1 MFEGSRPKMNKDSKI
16 YVAGHRGLVG
26 SAIVRNLKAN
36 GYTNL
41 LLKTHEE
48 LDLVN
53 QEETVCFFSKNKPEY
68 VFLCAAKVGG
78 IIGNSTYP
86 ADFGYQNMMI
96 QNNVLE
102 SAKNSKV
109 KKLLF
114 LGSSCIFPKYT
125 PQPIQ
130 ESSLLSGKL
139 EETNIA
145 YAIAKITGVVMC
157 DKYNE
162 QYGTN
167 FISCMP
173 CNLYGFGDSYHPENS
188 HVIPGMI
195 RRFHEAKLNKAP
207 KVTLWGTG
215 NPRREFLFS
224 EDLAE
229 ACVFLMD
236 TYNGPGTIN
245 VGSGQEVYLSYLA
258 SLIKKVVG
266 YEGEIEFD
274 TSKPDGTP
282 RKLLDSTKIN
292 NLGWRATTRLDL
304 GLAAAYEDFLSNHFK

>member
-1 MFEGSRPKMNKDSKI
+1 MNKDSKI

-26 SAIVRNLKAN
+26 SAIVRYLKSN
-36 GYTNL
+36 GYNNL
-41 LLKTHEE
+41 ILKTHEE
-48 LDLVN
+48 LDLIN
-53 QEETVCFFSKNKPEY
+53 QEETVCFFAKNKPEY

-96 QNNVLE
+96 QNNVME
-102 SAKNSKV
+102 CAKNFKV
-109 KKLLF
+109 KKLLL
-114 LGSSCIFPKYT
+114 LGSSCIYAKYA
-125 PQPIQ
+125 PQPIL

-145 YAIAKITGVVMC
+145 YAIAKISGVIMC

-173 CNLYGFGDSYHPENS
+173 TNLYGRGDSYHPDNS

-195 RRFHEAKLNKAP
+195 HRFHEAKVNNEP
-207 KVTLWGTG
+207 TVTVWGTG

-236 TYNGPGTIN
+236 NYEGPGTIN
-245 VGSGQEVYLSYLA
+245 VGSGQEVSISFLA
-258 SLIKKVVG
+258 DLIKKTVG

-282 RKLLDSTKIN
+282 RKLLDSTKLM
-292 NLGWRATTRLDL
+292 NLGWRSKTRLDH
-304 GLAAAYEDFLSNHFK
+304 GLSIAYEDFLKNLPK

>member
-1 MFEGSRPKMNKDSKI
+1 MELTSKI

-26 SAIVRNLKAN
+26 SAIVRALKSKGYSNLI
-36 GYTNL
+36 
-41 LLKTHEE
+41 LKTHDE

-53 QEETVCFFSKNKPEY
+53 QEETIRFFAENKPEY

-78 IIGNSTYP
+78 IVGNSTYP

-96 QNNVLE
+96 QNNVME
-102 SAKNSKV
+102 ASKTSKI
-109 KKLLF
+109 KKLL
-114 LGSSCIFPKYT
+114 LMGSSCIYPKYA
-125 PQPIQ
+125 PQPIPE
-130 ESSLLSGKL
+130 ESFLTGKL

-145 YAIAKITGVVMC
+145 YAIAKIAGVIMC

-173 CNLYGFGDSYHPENS
+173 TNLYGLQDSYHPDNS

-195 RRFHEAKLNKAP
+195 RRFHEAKVNGDP
-207 KVTLWGTG
+207 SVTVWGTG

-236 TYNGPGTIN
+236 NYEGPGTIN
-245 VGSGQEVYLSYLA
+245 VGSGQEVSISYLA
-258 SLIKKVVG
+258 KLIKDTVG
-266 YEGEIEFD
+266 YEGEIKFD

-282 RKLLDSTKIN
+282 RKLLDSTKIQ
-292 NLGWRATTRLDL
+292 NLGWRASTRLDH
-304 GLAAAYEDFLSNHFK
+304 GLAMAYEDFLKKQA